1 MSLLQLSIVISITLL
16 LWLILAVSLFIRGVH
31 MLPCHICNYQVGLWL
46 LCMPLYLA
54 FSSCTCS
61 VFLEPLSLDLQ
72 LSQEPFPVSIKS
84 NFSIYLARPLKAWK
98 TFCWSLF
105 STFVHIL
112 LWSFGLRKCI
122 YIYMNP
128 STAIW
133 KENNKDHTFQ
143 SSCKLTLLVFFIRE
157 KLFAMNIFI
166 WQQRTKVIEIL

>member
-1 MSLLQLSIVISITLL
+1 MSLLQLSIVISITLP

-98 TFCWSLF
+98 TFFCGYMYYLRWSLF
-105 STFVHIL
+105 PTFAHIL
-112 LWSFGLRKCI
+112 LWSFGLWKCI
-122 YIYMNP
+122 YI
-128 STAIW
+128 
-133 KENNKDHTFQ
+133 
-143 SSCKLTLLVFFIRE
+143 
-157 KLFAMNIFI
+157 
-166 WQQRTKVIEIL
+166 